1 MNNTQAQEILER
13 NEEFLR
19 ITVSRFMRRCSQS
32 LSNGVLSRENLMQE
46 VTICFLAEVEKYG
59 EETARTHRLSLFHS
73 MYQAV
78 MTAYPLSVPKRSS
91 GFKKITEK
99 HLIIHEWESI
109 AYKVRTD
116 DFTAKTINRISIQ
129 ERLEALSDSDK
140 QIIRWRLDG
149 LSQREIAKRKGLTDV
164 QMCREMKRIRR
175 QFEQRQ

>member
-1 MNNTQAQEILER
+1 MNNTQAQEVLER
-13 NEEFLR
+13 NEEFLK
-19 ITVSRFMRRCSQS
+19 ITVSKFMSKCRQS
-32 LSNGVLSRENLMQE
+32 NRTGVISREDLMQE
-46 VTICFLAEVEKYG
+46 VTVCFLSEVEQYG

-99 HLIIHEWESI
+99 RLIFHEWESM

-116 DFTAKTINRISIQ
+116 DFTAKTIDRISIQ
-129 ERLEALSDSDK
+129 ERLESLNDSDR

-149 LSQREIAKRKGLTDV
+149 LSKREIAKRKGLTDV

-175 QFEQRQ
+175 QFEQGQ

>member
-1 MNNTQAQEILER
+1 
-13 NEEFLR
+13 
-19 ITVSRFMRRCSQS
+19 
-32 LSNGVLSRENLMQE
+32 MQE

-99 HLIIHEWESI
+99 HFSFIQWECLE
-109 AYKVRTD
+109 YKISANDFAARTID
-116 DFTAKTINRISIQ
+116 RISIQ
-129 ERLEALSDSDK
+129 ERLESLSENDK

>member
-32 LSNGVLSRENLMQE
+32 LSNGVLSREDLMQE
-46 VTICFLAEVEKYG
+46 VTVCFLSEVEQYG
-59 EETARTHRLSLFHS
+59 EETARTHKLSLFHS

-99 HLIIHEWESI
+99 HFSFIQWECLE
-109 AYKVRTD
+109 YKTNANDFATRTID
-116 DFTAKTINRISIQ
+116 RISIQ
-129 ERLEALSDSDK
+129 EQMESLNENDKLIINWRLE
-140 QIIRWRLDG
+140 G
-149 LSQREIAKRKGLTDV
+149 LSQREIAKRMGLTDV
-164 QMCREMKRIRR
+164 QMCRQMKRIHR
-175 QFEQRQ
+175 QFEQIQ

>member
-19 ITVSRFMRRCSQS
+19 ITVSRFMSKCRQS
-32 LSNGVLSRENLMQE
+32 NRTGVISREDLMQE
-46 VTICFLAEVEKYG
+46 VTVCFLSEVEQYG

-78 MTAYPLSVPKRSS
+78 MTAYPLSIPKRSS

-99 HLIIHEWESI
+99 HFSFIQWECLE
-109 AYKVRTD
+109 YKISANDFAARTID
-116 DFTAKTINRISIQ
+116 RISIK
-129 ERLEALSDSDK
+129 ERLESLSENDK

-149 LSQREIAKRKGLTDV
+149 LSQREIAKRKGVTDV
-164 QMCREMKRIRR
+164 PGDEAYTQTI
-175 QFEQRQ
+175 